1 MDCPISKEDS
11 GEDKASFYY
20 DDEIDYGIEEK
31 AYKQAAAEVNR
42 MS

>member
-1 MDCPISKEDS
+1 MDCPISKDD
-11 GEDKASFYY
+11 GQDDKTSFYY

-31 AYKQAAAEVNR
+31 NFKQAAAEAHR